1 MQPITSFPD
10 SLGGPSAEAQSTAGS
25 SPRLAARL
33 ETDRSGA
40 SSPETAGDSSD
51 SEEDLEYSEEVDSF
65 QGHVMEDG
73 MRMRKVPD
81 AEIRGPWISSKLHE
95 PEEGERKYRSQHS
108 SRTNFEEL
116 ERQSAQNYVIH
127 LVRLIPSL
135 LASSSSCEVDQLL
148 LDFSS
153 KVCDSE
159 YSLNTLIT
167 L

>member
-1 MQPITSFPD
+1 MESPN
-10 SLGGPSAEAQSTAGS
+10 TAGS
-25 SPRLAARL
+25 SPRLRRRT
-33 ETDRSGA
+33 ETEGSRP
-40 SSPETAGDSSD
+40 SSPELAGDSSD

-65 QGHVMEDG
+65 QGHVVEDG

-81 AEIRGPWISSKLHE
+81 AEIRGSWISAKLHE

-108 SRTNFEEL
+108 SRSNFEEL

-135 LASSSSCEVDQLL
+135 LESGSSYEVDQRL

-159 YSLNTLIT
+159 YYSGLPHP
-167 L
+167 